1 MAFPRGRRCAA
12 PPCRLVNHPGSP
24 IVATVPPAQ
33 RVLDALMGIT
43 RQIGAGRDLATIFG
57 AVADELA
64 ELLPHDRCS
73 IGLLE
78 PGGEHLRIIGLRG
91 RSTADFQEGVVSLVD
106 TIGRW
111 CLAER
116 TPLLYELGADDRF
129 AEDGLRR
136 KIGIRQVAIVP
147 IVVDDQPIG
156 VLTVSSTHPDAYHA
170 GQLWILQ
177 TIGDHLGLAVA
188 ATNLRG
194 DAERRAARAQ
204 FLAETGQLFA
214 SSLDLEQTLRRAVGR
229 AAEVLGDLNAVFLCH
244 EDSGEVQLRGL
255 SHPDQTVEAVAW
267 AYSREHG
274 LDPDSLLTSEALRG
288 DSVLRSHLTP
298 ETAEPGFR
306 AIVTRL
312 QLHSALA
319 VPMVASGRVIGVL
332 SSACTPAA
340 INPDGTTRVLT
351 GDDLAFAQ
359 DIAAQMATAVDNARL
374 HAATQRALDESEA
387 LRRIGQELTSSIELD
402 RTLDL
407 VASFARL
414 LLGADYAAVAG
425 EGADS
430 TFAWRA
436 MTGNRTN
443 LHLDLG
449 LEPGLGAVGRAMD
462 ARQAVSVDPDADA
475 DGLGHEAAIHAAEGA
490 RAVLAVPL
498 VTGERAVGAL
508 VLGYRTA
515 HTFTPADSRLAAALA
530 AQAALVLENARL
542 FDAARR
548 AVAARDEFLTIAAH
562 ELRTPLT
569 TLQGRAQLLQRR
581 LANVLPTQDLESIGI
596 MRRQLNRLNRMVN
609 DLLDVSRLTAGRL
622 LPMPERVDL
631 VGLARIAAEEFETPR
646 QPIRFETALPDLV
659 GFWDPWRLDQVLANL
674 LSNAIR
680 YSPLDTPITMRLSRE
695 GPDARL
701 DVIDRGAG
709 IPADELARIFEPYY
723 RGDQENRAGFGLGL
737 AICRQIIADH
747 GGSLIA
753 ESGGS
758 GSGATFTIRLPMPSD
773 EISTVP

>member
-1 MAFPRGRRCAA
+1 
-12 PPCRLVNHPGSP
+12 
-24 IVATVPPAQ
+24 
-33 RVLDALMGIT
+33 MGIT

-57 AVADELA
+57 AVADELT

-78 PGGEHLRIIGLRG
+78 PDAEHLRIIGLRG
-91 RSTADFQEGVVSLVD
+91 RSSADFQEGVVSLD
-106 TIGRW
+106 GTIGGW

-116 TPLLYELGADDRF
+116 RPLLYALGADDRF
-129 AEDGLRR
+129 VEDGLRR
-136 KIGIRQVAIVP
+136 RIGIRQVAIVP
-147 IVVDDQPIG
+147 IVVDDRPIG
-156 VLTVSSTHPDAYHA
+156 VLTVSSTQPDAYHA

-229 AAEVLGDLNAVFLCH
+229 AAEVLGDLNAVFLRH
-244 EDSGEVQLRGL
+244 EESGEIQLRGL
-255 SHPDQTVEAVAW
+255 SHPDQTVEAAAW
-267 AYSREHG
+267 ADSREHG
-274 LDPDSLLTSEALRG
+274 LDPDSFLTSEALRG
-288 DSVLRSHLTP
+288 ESVLFSHLTP
-298 ETAEPGFR
+298 ESAGPGFR

-312 QLHSALA
+312 RLHSALA

-340 INPDGTTRVLT
+340 INPDGSNRVLT

-436 MTGNRTN
+436 MTGNRTT

-449 LEPGLGAVGRAMD
+449 FEPGLGAVGRAMD

-475 DGLGHEAAIHAAEGA
+475 DRLGREAAIHTAEGA

-515 HTFTPADSRLAAALA
+515 HTFTPAYSRLAAALA
-530 AQAALVLENARL
+530 AHAALVLENARL

-581 LANVLPTQDLESIGI
+581 LAHVLPTQDLESIGI

-622 LPMPERVDL
+622 LPIPERVDL
-631 VGLARIAAEEFETPR
+631 VGLSRIAAEEFETPR
-646 QPIRFETALPDLV
+646 QPIHFETAEPELV

-680 YSPLDTPITMRLSRE
+680 YSPLDMPITMRLSRD
-695 GPDARL
+695 GADARL

-709 IPADELARIFEPYY
+709 IPAAELARIFEPYY

-747 GGSLIA
+747 GGSLLA
-753 ESGGS
+753 ESDGPGA
-758 GSGATFTIRLPMPSD
+758 GATFTIRLPLPAEEVSV
-773 EISTVP
+773 VP